1 MKKAAAYCMTRN
13 LYLAAVPSIKSLLLN
28 SDVDTIY
35 LIIEDDEFPVR
46 LPKTKVINM
55 SEQQFFQP
63 GGPNFSQHWTY
74 MVLMKAALFKILK
87 EYRVLSLDVDT
98 IIDSD
103 ISDLWDLPLNDYYLA
118 AGREP
123 HKSQDGF
130 LAINA
135 GVVMFNL
142 KKLRDGKGDEIL
154 EAINTKHYAFNEQD
168 AINECCQGAIYEL
181 PPEYN
186 VHQWS
191 IQTDKKPI
199 ITHFAGYGVREWY
212 SFDLVQKY
220 LETEVKK

>member
-1 MKKAAAYCMTRN
+1 MKKVAAYCMTRN

-35 LIIEDDEFPVR
+35 LIIEDDEFPVQ

-63 GGPNFSQHWTY
+63 GGPNFNQHWTY

-87 EYRVLSLDVDT
+87 EHRVLSLDVDT

-103 ISDLWDLPLNDYYLA
+103 ISDLWDLPLNNYYLA

-135 GVVMFNL
+135 GVIMFNL

-168 AINECCQGAIYEL
+168 AINELCQGGIYEL

-186 VHQWS
+186 VHQWAVP
-191 IQTDKKPI
+191 TAKTPI
-199 ITHFAGYGVREWY
+199 ITHFAGYGVSDWFHF
-212 SFDLVQKY
+212 SLAQKY
-220 LETEVKK
+220 ADAEL